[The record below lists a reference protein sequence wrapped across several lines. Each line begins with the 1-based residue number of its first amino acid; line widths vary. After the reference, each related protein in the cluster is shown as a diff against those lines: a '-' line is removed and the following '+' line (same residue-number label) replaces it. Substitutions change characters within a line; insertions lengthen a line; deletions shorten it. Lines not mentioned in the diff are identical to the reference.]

1 MAYAVKLQQF
11 EGPLDL
17 LLQLIEREEL
27 PISEVSLAEITDAY
41 IEHLEHAP
49 VPAED
54 LADFLVVAA
63 KLLYIKSKILLP
75 TVSLGLEEDGISLE
89 EQLRMYKEY
98 LAAAKKL
105 EARLRDGQFSF
116 GRQKAPLQQGMF
128 SPPAGISPDRLA
140 YTFREVIAALEP
152 VVKLPKAAI
161 ARTVSI
167 QERIAHLKDLLAA
180 QKSVSFGAF
189 LRSAESTTDVVV
201 SFLALLELL
210 KMRSIRVSQDDLFGE
225 MVIEKGET
233 PIGALIDVPTL

>member
-1 MAYAVKLQQF
+1 MAYAVKLEKF

-27 PISEVSLAEITDAY
+27 PISEVSLAEVTDQY

-75 TVSLGLEEDGISLE
+75 TVPPGLEEEGISLE

-98 LAAAKKL
+98 LAAAKQV
-105 EARLRDGQFSF
+105 EARLKEGRFSF

-128 SPPAGISPDRLA
+128 SPPAGVTPEKLA
-140 YTFREVIAALEP
+140 QTLREVIAALEP
-152 VVKLPKAAI
+152 VVQLPRAAV

-180 QKSVSFGAF
+180 QSQVSFGTF

-201 SFLALLELL
+201 SFLALLELI
-210 KMRSIRVSQDDLFGE
+210 KMRSIRVTQDELFSE
-225 MVIEKGET
+225 MVIEKGEA
-233 PIGALIDVPTL
+233 PIRALIDVPAL

>member
-27 PISEVSLAEITDAY
+27 PISEVSLAEVTNQY

-75 TVSLGLEEDGISLE
+75 TVPLGLEEEGISLE

-98 LAAAKKL
+98 LAAAKLL
-105 EARLRDGQFSF
+105 EARLKKGGFSF
-116 GRQKAPLQQGMF
+116 GRERAPLQQGMF
-128 SPPAGISPDRLA
+128 SPPAGVTPDRLA
-140 YTFREVIAALEP
+140 ETFREVIAALEP
-152 VVKLPKAAI
+152 VVKLPRAAV
-161 ARTVSI
+161 ARAVSI

-180 QKSVSFGAF
+180 QKSVSFGTF

-201 SFLALLELL
+201 SFLALLELI
-210 KMRSIRVSQDDLFGE
+210 KMRSIRVTQDELFSE

-233 PIGALIDVPTL
+233 PIGALIDVPAL

>member
-1 MAYAVKLQQF
+1 MSYAVKLQQF

-27 PISEVSLAEITDAY
+27 PISEVSLAEITDQY
-41 IEHLEHAP
+41 VEHLEHAS

-75 TVSLGLEEDGISLE
+75 TVQLGLEEEGISLE

-98 LAAAKKL
+98 LAAAKQL
-105 EARLRDGQFSF
+105 EARIKDGRFSF
-116 GRQKAPLQQGMF
+116 GRQKAPLYQGMF
-128 SPPAGISPDRLA
+128 SPPAGVTPSRLA
-140 YTFREVIAALEP
+140 ETFREVIAALEP
-152 VVKLPKAAI
+152 IVKLPKAAV

-167 QERIAHLKDLLAA
+167 QERIAQLKDLLAR
-180 QKSVSFGAF
+180 QSSVSFGSF

-201 SFLALLELL
+201 SFLALLELI
-210 KMRSIRVSQDDLFGE
+210 KMRSIRVSQDDIFGE
-225 MVIEKGET
+225 MVI
-233 PIGALIDVPTL
+233 

>member
-1 MAYAVKLQQF
+1 MAYAVKLEKF

-27 PISEVSLAEITDAY
+27 PISEVSLAEVTDQY

-75 TVSLGLEEDGISLE
+75 TVPLGLEEEGISLE

-98 LAAAKKL
+98 LAAAKQV
-105 EARLRDGQFSF
+105 EARLKEGRFSF

-128 SPPAGISPDRLA
+128 SPPAGVTPERLA
-140 YTFREVIAALEP
+140 QTLREVIAALEP
-152 VVKLPKAAI
+152 VVQLPRAAV

-180 QKSVSFGAF
+180 QSQVSFGTF

-201 SFLALLELL
+201 SFLALLELI
-210 KMRSIRVSQDDLFGE
+210 KMRSIRVTQDQLFSE
-225 MVIEKGET
+225 MVIEKGEA
-233 PIGALIDVPTL
+233 PIRALIDVPAL